1 MEAFAQEA
9 SDIEMSSVND
19 PEDDIHLMIELGY
32 GVEAEDDRP
41 MSPTSLV
48 FPSFTLKTA
57 QQLQDYI

>member
-32 GVEAEDDRP
+32 GVEAEDDRH

>member
-1 MEAFAQEA
+1 
-9 SDIEMSSVND
+9 MSSEID

-32 GVEAEDDRP
+32 GVEAEDDRH

-48 FPSFTLKTA
+48 FPSFMLKTA

>member
-1 MEAFAQEA
+1 MEAFAWEVP
-9 SDIEMSSVND
+9 DVEMSSEND
-19 PEDDIHLMIELGY
+19 SEDEIHLMIELGY